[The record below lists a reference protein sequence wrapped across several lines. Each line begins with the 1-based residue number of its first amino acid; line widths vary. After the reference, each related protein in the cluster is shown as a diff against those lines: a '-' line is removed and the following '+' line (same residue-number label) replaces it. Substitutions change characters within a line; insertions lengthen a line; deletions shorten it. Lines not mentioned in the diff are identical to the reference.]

1 MLKHALLSLLAQQ
14 SRHGYELKNH
24 FEEALGG
31 TWQVNFGQIYTTL
44 GRLERDG
51 MVQCQA
57 IPQADRPDK
66 KVYSITATGLAE
78 LEKWFATPVENIH
91 RLRDEFFI
99 KLVFYHLAGHGDVS
113 ALIQEQRRVYLSR
126 MRDLSD
132 AGQALEDEPYVALL
146 VEGAMLHLEADLA
159 WLDRCEEML

>member
-51 MVQCQA
+51 LVQCET

-66 KVYSITATGLAE
+66 KVYSITAAGQAE
-78 LEKWFATPVENIH
+78 LEKWFATPVENVH

-99 KLVFYHLAGHGDVS
+99 KLVFYHLAGYGDVPT
-113 ALIQEQRRVYLSR
+113 LIQEQRRLYMSR
-126 MRDLSD
+126 MRDLAD
-132 AGQALEDEPYVALL
+132 FQASVDEPYVTLL

-159 WLDRCEEML
+159 WLDRCEETL